1 MSVDEAIAFFK
12 KDKKRAVAIVVIA
25 LLILALIIYGIYRL
39 FKLIHVKQ
47 ATDEQMFAAV
57 TNTIIDNLEGG
68 YYNPNTTNLN
78 DADYS
83 TSGETMF
90 GIDRANGGSLNTG
103 DAGVQFWNLIDTD
116 RQANPS
122 VWKWLY
128 RGGALEGQLR
138 DLTVQIM
145 EPEYQSLAARYL
157 NTAAIDLVH
166 SDNGLLLHFIYA
178 TWNGSGFFKKFATK
192 INDAVANGTTDI
204 GQLRQIALDSRT
216 QDPNKIIYQQ
226 GPKITPLI
234 MTA

>member
-68 YYNPNTTNLN
+68 YANPQTMNLGPQ
-78 DADYS
+78 YS

-90 GIDRANGGSLNTG
+90 GIDRLNGGSINTS
-103 DAGVQFWNLIDTD
+103 DAGVQFWNLIDNTRD
-116 RQANPS
+116 TS
-122 VWKWLY
+122 WVWNYK
-128 RGGALEGQLR
+128 GGAIAGQLK
-138 DLTVQIM
+138 DLTLQMM

-157 NTAAIDLVH
+157 DTAAIDLVH

-178 TWNGSGFFKKFATK
+178 TWNGPGWFKKFADA
-192 INDAVANGTTDI
+192 INDAVSNGTTDI

-216 QDPNKIIYQQ
+216 QSGNILISQE